1 MRTMLKATIPVVAG
15 NAAIRDQKMEKVL
28 EAAATNLRPEASY
41 FYTENGKRTAL
52 FFFDMK
58 DVSDIPSIAEPFF
71 MELDAHVEITPVMN
85 HEDLKTGLS
94 KIAERVAQPV

>member
-1 MRTMLKATIPVVAG
+1 MRTMLKATVPVAAG
-15 NAAIRDQKMEKVL
+15 NAAIRDERMGKVL
-28 EAAATNLRPEASY
+28 EAAAKNLRPEATY

-58 DVSDIPSIAEPFF
+58 DVSDIPSIGEPFF
-71 MELDAHVEITPVMN
+71 MELDAQVEITPVMN
-85 HEDLKTGLS
+85 YDDLKTGLS